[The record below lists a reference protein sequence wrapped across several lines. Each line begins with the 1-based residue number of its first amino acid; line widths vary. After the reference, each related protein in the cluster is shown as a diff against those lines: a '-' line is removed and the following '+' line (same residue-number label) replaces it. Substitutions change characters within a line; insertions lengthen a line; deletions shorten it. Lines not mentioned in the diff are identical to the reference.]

1 VATPRTIGVI
11 CTLDTKGEHARFVRE
26 LIERRGHR
34 VVLIDP
40 GIQGT
45 ATTAAEVPRER
56 IAAAAGADLGALS
69 TGGDRATALATM
81 TAGATTLVLELHRQG
96 GLDGVL
102 GIGGGSGTAV
112 ACGVMRALPF
122 GVPKVMVSTMAGG
135 DVARYVGTKDIAM
148 LNPVTDIMGLNPIL
162 RRILANGAGAVAGMV
177 EAADALPRETGGAA
191 PRTVAIT
198 AFGVTTR
205 AAMRCHALL
214 EAAGYGTMIF
224 HANGTGGRAME
235 ELIQQGSI
243 DAVLDLTTT
252 ELADE
257 LCGGKLSAGP
267 GRLEAAGARGIP
279 QVVLPGAMDMVN
291 FGPPETVPPRYAG
304 RRLHRHSTGTTVMRT
319 TREENAVL
327 GRWVGEK
334 LARATGPT
342 ALILPLRGFSEYDRA
357 GGVFDDP
364 EADQAFIQAATT
376 ALRGGASVIPLD
388 AAINDPGCAE
398 RAVEVLLGF
407 LRGTPA
413 T

>member
-1 VATPRTIGVI
+1 VAPPRTIGVI
-11 CTLDTKGEHARFVRE
+11 CTLDTKGEHADFVRE

-34 VVLIDP
+34 VLLIDP
-40 GIQGT
+40 GIQGR
-45 ATTAAEVPRER
+45 ATIAAEFSRER
-56 IAAAAGADLGALS
+56 IAAAAGADLAALAS
-69 TGGDRATALATM
+69 GGDRARALAAM
-81 TAGATTLVLELHRQG
+81 TAGATALVLELHRRS
-96 GLDGVL
+96 GLDGIL

-112 ACGVMRALPF
+112 ACGVMRELPF

-162 RRILANGAGAVAGMV
+162 RRILANGAGAIAGMV
-177 EAADALPRETGGAA
+177 EAAGAMPIEAGGAA

-205 AAMRCHALL
+205 AAMSCHALL
-214 EAAGYGTMIF
+214 EAAGYSTMIF

-235 ELIQQGSI
+235 ELIQQGRV

-279 QVVLPGAMDMVN
+279 QVVLPGAIDMVN

-304 RRLHRHSTGTTVMRT
+304 RHLHRHSTGTTVMRT

-342 ALILPLRGFSEYDRA
+342 ALLLPLRGFSEYDRE
-357 GGVFDDP
+357 GGVFHDP
-364 EADQAFIQAATT
+364 EADQAFALAATA
-376 ALRGGASVIPLD
+376 ALQGRAPIIRLD
-388 AAINDPGCAE
+388 AAINDPICSG
-398 RAVEVLLGF
+398 RAVEVLLG
-407 LRGTPA
+407 LIRGTPVA
-413 T
+413 